1 DSLTELLF
9 LDTFKHQK
17 SETNVDVVRFPCG
30 VLITEVRVI
39 PPGIKAHSNL
49 PDSRA
54 FGETSPHA
62 FQLELFF
69 NNLTKPNN
77 PAFNRLGS
85 LEYDENKSIVFRP
98 SGKVNTDGLVLRG
111 WYTSL
116 TVAVYGTT
124 ERSHGHDQGSS
135 PPPPPPPPQQPGG
148 LKRTTKQEWEK
159 DDQYNGSPPRPAPRG
174 PRTPPGPPPPD
185 DDDEEQVHVTVGLV
199 KEEACQG
206 REDYLEPV
214 SPERSL
220 PADETYSDAE
230 QEEEGDEEEEEQEEE
245 EDART
250 EGSAPEEEE
259 EEEEEEDEG
268 EDEEMEEGREVIS
281 LG

>member
-1 DSLTELLF
+1 MAGDITTELLF
-9 LDTFKHQK
+9 LDTFKHQ
-17 SETNVDVVRFPCG
+17 SAELTNVDVVRFPCG

-49 PDSRA
+49 PDNRA

-69 NNLTKPNN
+69 NNVTKPNS
-77 PAFNRLGS
+77 PTFHRLGS

-116 TVAVYGTT
+116 TVAVYGTA
-124 ERSHGHDQGSS
+124 ERSHGHDQDSP
-135 PPPPPPPPQQPGG
+135 PPPPPPPPQQPSGP
-148 LKRTTKQEWEK
+148 KRIIKQEWEK

-185 DDDEEQVHVTVGLV
+185 DDDEEQVQVT
-199 KEEACQG
+199 
-206 REDYLEPV
+206 
-214 SPERSL
+214 
-220 PADETYSDAE
+220 
-230 QEEEGDEEEEEQEEE
+230 
-245 EDART
+245 
-250 EGSAPEEEE
+250 
-259 EEEEEEDEG
+259 
-268 EDEEMEEGREVIS
+268 
-281 LG
+281 